1 MVQIPGPPLSSVIDA
16 HIVPLYRAIKEKEDA
31 FVSRKEGMAAGF
43 AMIEDFLKDKGVAY
57 DEFVATL
64 R

>member
-1 MVQIPGPPLSSVIDA
+1 MIDA